1 MLKPSSKDLGMREA
15 RMNHESCHKAPSLC
29 PKNIILGSVSED
41 PKMRGHDTVAGF
53 LISADTGQQVE
64 RENRMSQCK

>member
-1 MLKPSSKDLGMREA
+1 MLGPSSKDLGMGEA
-15 RMNHESCHKAPSLC
+15 RMNRESWHEAPSLC
-29 PKNIILGSVSED
+29 PKNIIWGSVSEG

-64 RENRMSQCK
+64 EGII